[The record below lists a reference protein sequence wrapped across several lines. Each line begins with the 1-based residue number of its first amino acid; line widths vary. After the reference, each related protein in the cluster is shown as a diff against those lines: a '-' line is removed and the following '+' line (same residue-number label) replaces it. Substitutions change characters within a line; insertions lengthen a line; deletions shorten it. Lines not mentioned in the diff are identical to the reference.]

1 MERVT
6 GRGKRGNRGER
17 GEGREKGER
26 RKGRVAGAGWD
37 ANSTFGTGHLEGGTN
52 EPTLSGNALR

>member
-6 GRGKRGNRGER
+6 GKGKRGNRGNR
-17 GEGREKGER
+17 GEGREKRER
-26 RKGRVAGAGWD
+26 RKGRVAGGE
-37 ANSTFGTGHLEGGTN
+37 ANSTFGTGHLEGDTN